1 VKCPQCVGAGERS
14 QVDIGPT
21 QKMTIGNARR
31 FYDEDGKW
39 HFHDSQPTRHTY
51 NCSRGHRW
59 FVDKFEKCPNCDF
72 GKGDA

>member
-1 VKCPQCVGAGERS
+1 
-14 QVDIGPT
+14 
-21 QKMTIGNARR
+21 MTIGNARR